1 MSAKEIIEGREKVE
15 VDFRPQL
22 RAQPYLHDQH
32 EQLFEKDR
40 GSGVYQLCFFFR
52 GAAPVGPLSS
62 TSKVDGLICTLV
74 GGCLGEFERIPWWG
88 SCELRKRL
96 SPRAGRIGVHTGG
109 YLVPSKSLL
118 WLKDAETRSV
128 CRNLFLLF
136 CTVLFRSVTEQ
147 AYEVPLCH
155 INSPV

>member
-15 VDFRPQL
+15 VDFQPQL

-62 TSKVDGLICTLV
+62 KVDGLNCTLV
-74 GGCLGEFERIPWWG
+74 GGSLGEFERIPWWG

-96 SPRAGRIGVHTGG
+96 SPIDGRIGGHTGG
-109 YLVPSKSLL
+109 CG
-118 WLKDAETRSV
+118 DNT
-128 CRNLFLLF
+128 
-136 CTVLFRSVTEQ
+136 
-147 AYEVPLCH
+147 
-155 INSPV
+155 